1 MSTLPPNSKAVGR
14 GSQIRPPNRFERT
27 WTAADYEQL
36 TSEDLGEAEHK
47 LPTAFFPDQ
56 TRSIL
61 TENDSPDIGFRFS
74 INPYRGCEHGCAYC
88 YARPGHEFLGLNA
101 GLDFETKI
109 FVKHHAA
116 ELLRDEL
123 NRPTWRGDQSIMISG
138 VTDCYQPAER
148 KFRVTRGLLEVL
160 LEARQA
166 SGLITKNALVARDV
180 DLLAPLAKLRLA
192 RVMLSITTLDHDLAR
207 ALEPRT
213 SPPAKKLAAIQAL
226 TAAGVPVGVMV
237 APIIP
242 GLTDN
247 EVPSIL
253 AAAAEAGAQTAGYV
267 LLRLPFA
274 VRPIFEEWL
283 ARNRPQHYDRVISRI
298 RTTRGGEMYQTQW
311 RVRQTGTGEYAEQI
325 ATTFKVFRKKH
336 GLDGALPSYDYS
348 LFRPPRTSGGQMR
361 LF

>member
-1 MSTLPPNSKAVGR
+1 MSQLPPNSRFVGR
-14 GSQIRPPNRFERT
+14 GSQITPPNRFET
-27 WTAADYEQL
+27 THTQADYEQL
-36 TSEDLGEAEHK
+36 AAEDFADEQRK
-47 LPTAFFPDQ
+47 LVTEYIADQ
-56 TRSIL
+56 TKSIVAQ
-61 TENDSPDIGFRFS
+61 NDSPDIGFRHS

-109 FVKHHAA
+109 FVKHDAA
-116 ELLRDEL
+116 ALLREEL
-123 NRPTWRGDQSIMISG
+123 NKPSWRGDESIMISG

-148 KFRVTRGLLEVL
+148 KFRITRGLLEVL

-166 SGLITKNALVARDV
+166 CGMITKNALVVRDI
-180 DLLAPLAKLRLA
+180 DLLRPMAQLRLV

-213 SPPAKKLAAIQAL
+213 SPPAKKLDAIRAL

-242 GLTDN
+242 GLTDC
-247 EVPSIL
+247 EIPSIL
-253 AAAAEAGAQTAGYV
+253 AAAAEAGAKTAGYV

-274 VRPIFEEWL
+274 VRPIFDEWL
-283 ARNRPQHYDRVISRI
+283 ARNRPAQRDRVISRI
-298 RTTRGGEMYQTQW
+298 RTTRGGEMYQTEW
-311 RVRQTGTGEYAEQI
+311 RVRQTGTGQYAEQI
-325 ATTFKVFRKKH
+325 AATFKAFKKKH
-336 GLDGALPSYDYS
+336 RLDGDLPPYDFT
-348 LFRPPRTSGGQMR
+348 LFRPPRTADGQLT